1 MIAGGYFKDMKLVT
15 HKERDILLMPEKDLV
30 YILINGKV
38 VMREHNTK
46 HATKITVKQVCK
58 PGYILGVD

>member
-46 HATKITVKQVCK
+46 HATKITVK
-58 PGYILGVD
+58 